1 MKYLLYLVKFYYSS
15 YRNNKSREN
24 LLYWSN
30 RLIIDRRKLRVASKE
45 KKYSF
50 VNSLKDKSSQ

>member
-1 MKYLLYLVKFYYSS
+1 MKYLLYFVKFYYSS

-30 RLIIDRRKLRVASKE
+30 RLIIDRRKLRAT
-45 KKYSF
+45 KYPF
-50 VNSLKDKSSQ
+50 VNSLKDKSLQ